1 MAGLIITP
9 RQEDFE
15 RLTPEKALNILH
27 EVSLPKDQMQQV
39 IDKLSANKLSTL
51 NSQFSTKKEPTVSV
65 GIITAEKISFV
76 LNKPFIAKGEVITGV
91 QTVAFS
97 EGGILWRGT
106 QYRELT
112 FTPQAEDATFSLN
125 DVIIGVD
132 FHWERKQTL
141 IYEGSLRIVVE
152 ADKIVAIN
160 ELPVERYLTSV
171 ISSEMSPT
179 ASLEFLKAHAVI
191 SRSWL
196 LAQME
201 KRRRLGSGQNG
212 FFSFTRKDDEII
224 RWYDREDHTIFD
236 VCADDH
242 CQRYQGIPKESGG
255 KAEEAISETR
265 GQVLTYDG
273 EICDARFSK
282 CCGGETEEFQYC
294 WEDTPKPYL
303 VNVHDPYCD
312 THDSH
317 ILSQVLKDYDQ
328 ETPDFYRWT
337 VEYTQEELTRLVN
350 SKLKD
355 DLGDIIDLIPL
366 ERGKSGRIWKLKIV
380 GTKKSFTIGKEL
392 EIRRTLSETHLLS
405 SAFEVEIRRQESGD
419 RSQENTFIL
428 HGKGWGHGVGLCQ
441 IGAAVMGEQ
450 GKPYDE
456 ILLFYYRNAE
466 IQRLYE

>member
-1 MAGLIITP
+1 VGLI
-9 RQEDFE
+9 
-15 RLTPEKALNILH
+15 
-27 EVSLPKDQMQQV
+27 
-39 IDKLSANKLSTL
+39 
-51 NSQFSTKKEPTVSV
+51 
-65 GIITAEKISFV
+65 TAKKISFV
-76 LNKPFIAKGEVITGV
+76 LNKPYIAKGEVITGV

-97 EGGILWRGT
+97 EGGILWSGT

-112 FTPQAEDATFSLN
+112 FTPQADDATFSLN
-125 DVIIGVD
+125 DVTIGVD
-132 FHWERKQTL
+132 FHWERLQTL
-141 IYEGSLRIVVE
+141 EYEGSLHFVVE

-160 ELPVERYLTSV
+160 ELPAERYLTSV

-196 LAQME
+196 LAQMD
-201 KRRRLGSGQNG
+201 KRHKLESGQDS
-212 FFSFTRKDDEII
+212 FFSFTRKDDELI
-224 RWYDREDHTIFD
+224 RWHDREDHAIFD

-242 CQRYQGIPKESGG
+242 CQRYQGISKESGG

-265 GQVLTYDG
+265 GQVLTYGND
-273 EICDARFSK
+273 ICDARFSK

-303 VNVHDPYCD
+303 ISIHDPYCD

-317 ILSQVLKDYDQ
+317 ILSQVMKDYDQ

-337 VEYTQEELTRLVN
+337 VEYTQAELSELVN
-350 SKLKD
+350 RKLKD
-355 DLGDIIDLIPL
+355 DFGLITDLIPL

-380 GTKKSFTIGKEL
+380 GTKKTFTIGKEL
-392 EIRRTLSETHLLS
+392 EIRRALSETHLLS
-405 SAFEVEIRRQESGD
+405 SAFEVEIRSQETGD
-419 RSQENTFIL
+419 RSQEAGDRRQEAGDRRQEKIFVL
-428 HGKGWGHGVGLCQ
+428 HGRGWGHGVGLCQ

-450 GKPYDE
+450 GKTYDE

-466 IQRLYE
+466 INRLYE